1 VIKRIGFVTIRHYDL
16 CAQALSKLE
25 RGYVR
30 DVADV
35 RAMLE
40 RGLVSAGD
48 LRRMFAAIEPQLY
61 LGSSGFR
68 VGDSGVKRG
77 CAGEGEGCTSES

>member
-1 VIKRIGFVTIRHYDL
+1 MIKRIGFVTIRHYDL

-40 RGLVSAGD
+40 RGQAG
-48 LRRMFAAIEPQLY
+48 
-61 LGSSGFR
+61 
-68 VGDSGVKRG
+68 V
-77 CAGEGEGCTSES
+77 